1 VQPKVG
7 QAMVENQLKLPGN
20 MAIPRLQED
29 EVVVRVIEV
38 RIAFRDVRIP
48 ERKSL

>member
-1 VQPKVG
+1 VQPKVS
-7 QAMVENQLKLPGN
+7 QAMIEDQLKLPGN

-38 RIAFRDVRIP
+38 RIAFRDVGVP
-48 ERKSL
+48 ERA